1 MENSLEN
8 ISRVNEY
15 DEELLNKVLQRYCEI
30 FPEWEIA
37 TISLCKGKDKKEQ
50 LDRIIAM
57 LQEWKTLT

>member
-37 TISLCKGKDKKEQ
+37 TISLCKGKDKK
-50 LDRIIAM
+50 RTA
-57 LQEWKTLT
+57 